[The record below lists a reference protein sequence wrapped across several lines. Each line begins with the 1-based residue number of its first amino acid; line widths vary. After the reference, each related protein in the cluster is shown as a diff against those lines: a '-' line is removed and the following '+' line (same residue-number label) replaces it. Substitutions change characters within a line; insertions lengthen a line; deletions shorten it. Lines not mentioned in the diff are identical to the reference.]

1 MSHNLLLVRKWVRL
15 NRVGCN
21 SVSPMC
27 KSLPKSS
34 SFVNSS
40 SLHMSHRGCRLQQRF
55 AGGGG
60 HCIRQ
65 LGQTK
70 HPKPSGCFGGSPF
83 KKREATGRCLTFCL
97 FVCPVQFVYV
107 QLKSGSELVLGVRSE
122 PKTRLSL
129 SVTLCVHCSVQFVF
143 TELQSG
149 SNVLLGGYIR
159 NRNITSNF

>member
-1 MSHNLLLVRKWVRL
+1 MWQLVPNELPHLLGDLGK
-15 NRVGCN
+15 
-21 SVSPMC
+21 
-27 KSLPKSS
+27 
-34 SFVNSS
+34 
-40 SLHMSHRGCRLQQRF
+40 
-55 AGGGG
+55 
-60 HCIRQ
+60 

-97 FVCPVQFVYV
+97 SVCPVQFVSV

-149 SNVLLGGYIR
+149 SNFLLGGYIR
-159 NRNITSNF
+159 NRNITSNFWTDSQYNLEKSGPQGPQRRNRSALFQC